1 MSQTQTARLKLGDGA
16 IVWTRR
22 EIRRGI
28 LQRRLR
34 AQHRQYL
41 LGVFFPI
48 GCHVQIAA
56 GLEFAREQRH
66 ERRLNQTA
74 FVMALF
80 RPRIGEKNMRA
91 VKCLGRD
98 HVVEH
103 FNCVVLHDADIANRR
118 LANGFQQSTD
128 ARCVHFNGEVIAI
141 GMGQRDMRRRLAHA
155 ETNL

>member
-16 IVWTRR
+16 IVGTRR
-22 EIRRGI
+22 EIRGGI
-28 LQRRLR
+28 LQRRLG

-48 GCHVQIAA
+48 SCHVQIAA

-80 RPRIGEKNMRA
+80 RPRVGEKNMRA

-98 HVVEH
+98 HVV
-103 FNCVVLHDADIANRR
+103 
-118 LANGFQQSTD
+118 
-128 ARCVHFNGEVIAI
+128 
-141 GMGQRDMRRRLAHA
+141 
-155 ETNL
+155 